1 MIIRKID
8 DAGDWT
14 FGKGKEDYIPEDP
27 AIAQNIKTR
36 LLSWFNDCF
45 FGLQEGVD
53 WAEYFDKGQENNMIQ
68 AIKTVILA
76 SYGVLAVNSISS
88 STDSSTRKITIN
100 YNIDTIF
107 SQAFEAIIE
116 QG

>member
-1 MIIRKID
+1 MKIRKID
-8 DAGDWT
+8 DTGDWT
-14 FGKGKEDYIPEDP
+14 FGTGKEDYIPEDS
-27 AIAQNIKTR
+27 AIAQNIETR
-36 LLSWFNDCF
+36 LLSWINDCF
-45 FGLQEGVD
+45 FGLQEGID

-76 SYGVLAVNSISS
+76 SYGVIAVNSITA
-88 STDSSTRKITIN
+88 STNAARKITIN

-107 SQAFEAIIE
+107 SQAFKAIIE